1 VILLA
6 LAYGAITFQQSGAC
20 GVCLDIS
27 HRSAGAMTGLFNTA
41 SYLGSLVGSVAYG
54 YIADRFGYNA
64 PFIPMGGLLF
74 LGAIAWTRIDASEQL
89 TPEGVGVGREA
100 LT

>member
-1 VILLA
+1 MILLA

-54 YIADRFGYNA
+54 YIQTT
-64 PFIPMGGLLF
+64 L
-74 LGAIAWTRIDASEQL
+74 AITRRSFQWHVFCSSARSRDED
-89 TPEGVGVGREA
+89 
-100 LT
+100 